1 MLAHA
6 DTHRQDLRPG
16 CAGMRLPGGGHRRHR
31 PLSQRAQTPMDKL
44 IAGYGCSLGALL
56 SERPPPRDGTASVHS
71 TSGRE
76 PCCSTLGPDS
86 VSLWRHRR
94 PVSPTQ
100 VSPIQMSR
108 KCRNRCHTWAF
119 NRRADA
125 TFEVC
130 VGPPFSFDVAP
141 ATPTTLATG
150 RTTTRPHP
158 ARCGRPSILAAT
170 LRTMN
175 DTEDSYRADRL
186 VDFVH
191 DNQRRTRN
199 RPSPE

>member
-44 IAGYGCSLGALL
+44 IAGYGCSLGAVL

-130 VGPPFSFDVAP
+130 VGPPFRSTWPLRRPRRWHPSHHNASAP
-141 ATPTTLATG
+141 CPVRAAFN
-150 RTTTRPHP
+150 
-158 ARCGRPSILAAT
+158 PSRDAAHHERHGGQ
-170 LRTMN
+170 LP
-175 DTEDSYRADRL
+175 
-186 VDFVH
+186 
-191 DNQRRTRN
+191 RRSSR
-199 RPSPE
+199 